1 MLHGANTGAGPVYVA
16 GSDEGLRGFL
26 IFHSAGI
33 SSNDALRKGVA
44 CFAGCAEVVKSLRQR
59 LQQGQPL
66 FSSCSNMLAR
76 DARGGQEHMLSS
88 PPTPR
93 GCMLAPQP
101 FLLKVRRVR
110 PSWPRCSPALAAAWC
125 SWWTRKFF
133 AAASCIRI
141 CTCTVYIPKK
151 AIKFSFLGILR
162 PRSASTLSVCGK
174 LYLLSLFL
182 MWKRFCVPG

>member
-33 SSNDALRKGVA
+33 SSNERKGVA

-59 LQQGQPL
+59 LQRGRPL

-88 PPTPR
+88 PPTHR

-101 FLLKVRRVR
+101 FLLAVRRVR

-151 AIKFSFLGILR
+151 AIKFSFWGILR
-162 PRSASTLSVCGK
+162 PQSASTLSVCGK
-174 LYLLSLFL
+174 LHLLLLFL